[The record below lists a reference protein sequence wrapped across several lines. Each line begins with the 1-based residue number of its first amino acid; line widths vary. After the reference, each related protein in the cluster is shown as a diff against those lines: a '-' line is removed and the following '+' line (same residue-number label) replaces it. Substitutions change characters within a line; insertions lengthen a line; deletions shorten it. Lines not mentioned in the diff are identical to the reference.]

1 MEEKRIE
8 ELLEEELIEQIKAL
22 SELEPGSDKK
32 SKAIDDLSK
41 LYRVRIEENKTVW
54 DADEKYNRRVLDEKL
69 NTTDSDFKSQQM
81 TEQVK
86 DRYFKVGIAVAEL
99 MIPLIFY
106 GVWMNKGFRFEE
118 TGTITSGTF
127 KGLINRFRPT
137 KK

>member
-81 TEQVK
+81 TEQIK
-86 DRYFKVGIAVAEL
+86 DRYFKVGIAAAEL

-106 GVWMNKGFRFEE
+106 GVWMNKGFKFEE
-118 TGTITSGTF
+118 TGTITSTVF